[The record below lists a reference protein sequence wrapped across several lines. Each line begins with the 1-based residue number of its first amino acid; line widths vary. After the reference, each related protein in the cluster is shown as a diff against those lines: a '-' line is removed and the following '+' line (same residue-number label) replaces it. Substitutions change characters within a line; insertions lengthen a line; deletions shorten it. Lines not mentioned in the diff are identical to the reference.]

1 NSNIN
6 ENITQDHKDKFY
18 FVVYLDRN
26 KRTNVAS
33 YSKDDLNKARKD
45 YNNLE
50 KNKDINVVLIS
61 LDSQKKIRKAYP
73 NYYLDGN

>member
-1 NSNIN
+1 M
-6 ENITQDHKDKFY
+6 
-18 FVVYLDRN
+18 VYLDRN
-26 KRTNVAS
+26 KRTNVVS

-45 YNNLE
+45 YNILE

-73 NYYLDGN
+73 NYYLDGNLFIDNIKKYNNIKYFF